1 MPKIDIGAVLK
12 QKAPRLARWIP
23 RPVVNWLRRTIHES
37 EINYILEHYWSLPP
51 QEFIRACFREWQ
63 VTYSVEGL
71 EKLDPKGR
79 YLFASNHPFGGM
91 DGMML
96 AENAELI
103 AVMDINAEQVEKIRQ
118 KYGAKRGYTKE
129 EDLLADPEVDA
140 VYIATPIVL
149 HAKQAKLA
157 ADYGKDILIEKPLAM
172 TSDEGQAVIDYCERK
187 GVKIAA
193 GFMMR
198 FGSHVMSMKKAIA
211 EGKIGTVV
219 SGYSQFTL
227 WLPYEPGNWR
237 QCKAKA
243 GGGAMMDLS
252 VHTIDLM
259 EYITGMR
266 VTEVASMNE
275 KIAFPEPQYDVE
287 DTSTILMRMENGAQ
301 CVVQSNFNIPDEA
314 SKWRVEFFGTKGR
327 LLGDTMI
334 GQIDGGKLNAVFI
347 DKNVAYSAEQ
357 THADDAG
364 IEIPGDF
371 GNMYTREIESFS
383 DSILNNKPLV
393 VPASD
398 AVHVQRIMEKAYASG
413 EELKIL
419 KI

>member
-1 MPKIDIGAVLK
+1 MKKLRWGVIGAGGI
-12 QKAPRLARWIP
+12 AD
-23 RPVVNWLRRTIHES
+23 RRTI
-37 EINYILEHYWSLPP
+37 P
-51 QEFIRACFREWQ
+51 
-63 VTYSVEGL
+63 
-71 EKLDPKGR
+71 
-79 YLFASNHPFGGM
+79 
-91 DGMML
+91 GMML

-211 EGKIGTVV
+211 
-219 SGYSQFTL
+219 
-227 WLPYEPGNWR
+227 
-237 QCKAKA
+237 
-243 GGGAMMDLS
+243 
-252 VHTIDLM
+252 
-259 EYITGMR
+259 
-266 VTEVASMNE
+266 
-275 KIAFPEPQYDVE
+275 FPEPQYDVE

-357 THADDAG
+357 THADDVG
-364 IEIPGDF
+364 VEIPGDF